1 MGNNDA
7 IRRCRLCGG
16 PVNVNGQSLVPV
28 APALRTRHL
37 PASPA
42 APPDKDPEW
51 GMTPNERFARAI
63 ERRDTLIRD
72 RRTSGGAGRRST
84 DPDPQENQD

>member
-1 MGNNDA
+1 MGDNDA
-7 IRRCRLCGG
+7 IRRCRVCGG

-28 APALRTRHL
+28 ALRTRHF

-42 APPDKDPEW
+42 PPADNDPDM

-63 ERRDTLIRD
+63 ERRDTMVRD
-72 RRTSGGAGRRST
+72 RRTAGGAGRRST
-84 DPDPQENQD
+84 DPGPSGDQP